1 MVRNSAFVFIKP
13 HAVTDNVKDLVK
25 ETLEK
30 NDISI
35 KKEGSLQS
43 EDIAKY
49 KKIDKHYYAIASKA
63 TLVKPNDLAVPAD
76 KFKEKFGVEWAE
88 VLKDGKALNAMDA
101 CEIFEIDATQLDKMW
116 AECKANGDLV
126 KFGGGFYCGKL
137 EAAGKGTYYVFNG
150 FFMSMRS
157 KYVEEGASIYYYV
170 VEWDTKLKWEEFRSK
185 VLGPTDPST
194 APADSLRGKILKQW
208 KSLGLT
214 SEPNTGDNGVHAS
227 ASPFEALSERVNWLG
242 YRIERDP
249 FGKVL
254 LKAGI
259 SAATI
264 RDWCKDPQVSY
275 GPIKMTS
282 SLFDTLEDTDTD
294 WCAAL
299 CMMMAGDVKP
309 KGEGNAEAEITKLR
323 AQLEA
328 YRPLEL
334 AVAAIQA
341 HVPPPKAK
349 AAKAKAKTPE
359 PVQEKPPMRQ
369 KQGKGQGGKSSSGK
383 GSAGGAGGG
392 KSSGKAQ
399 GGGSGKGASGGG
411 KGGKS
416 GGKASGGKSG
426 GRK

>member
-1 MVRNSAFVFIKP
+1 VGLSQLVMVRNSAFVFIKP
-13 HAVTDNVKDLVK
+13 HAVTDKVKELVK

-35 KKEGSLQS
+35 KKEGSL
-43 EDIAKY
+43 EAEEIAKY

-63 TLVKPNDLAVPAD
+63 TLLSPSELNVP
-76 KFKEKFGVEWAE
+76 KQSFKEKFDLEWAD
-88 VLKDGKALNAMDA
+88 VLKDGKALNAMEA
-101 CEIFEIDATQLDKMW
+101 CDKFEIDAAALDKMW
-116 AECKANGDLV
+116 AECKAKGDMV

-137 EAAGKGTYYVFNG
+137 EASGKGPYYVFNG

-157 KYVEEGASIYYYV
+157 KFVEPGASIYYYV
-170 VEWDTKLKWEEFRSK
+170 VEWDSKLKWEDFRSK

-194 APADSLRGKILKQW
+194 APADSLRGKILKDW
-208 KSLGLT
+208 KSLELK
-214 SEPNTGDNGVHAS
+214 SSPDTGDNGVHAS

-264 RDWCKDPQVSY
+264 REWCKDPQVTY

-282 SLFDTLEDTDTD
+282 SLYDALEDTDTD

-299 CMMMAGDVKP
+299 CKMMAGDIQP
-309 KGEGNAEAEITKLR
+309 KGQGNVEAEIAKLR
-323 AQLEA
+323 AQLDA
-328 YRPLEL
+328 YQPLEA
-334 AVAAIQA
+334 AVLAIQA

-349 AAKAKAKTPE
+349 AAKAKKPE
-359 PVQEKPPMRQ
+359 PAQEKPPMRQ
-369 KQGKGQGGKSSSGK
+369 KQGKGQGGKSSGK
-383 GSAGGAGGG
+383 GQVVGSG
-392 KSSGKAQ
+392 KSSGKGQ
-399 GGGSGKGASGGG
+399 SSGKGGGYSG

-416 GGKASGGKSG
+416 GKGGGKRS
-426 GRK
+426 RK